1 MEALLSAGGY
11 IASAVLDNLVGQVSS
26 DAIQQ
31 FGRHSGLQDD
41 LRRLRTTLL
50 RTRFILK
57 SAEKRCTKDDNLFQ
71 ILQELKDAA
80 YDAED
85 LLDEFGYQVLQKKA
99 ESQENQR
106 GNFLSSS
113 LTLAKNVFN
122 RDGDA
127 VAKVRE
133 VMGRLDS
140 IGDDMEKVIR
150 LLDLDNE
157 GKKYQRSTRRETSSF
172 LTEPEVFGRE
182 KEKEQ
187 VIKLLLKS
195 RDTTK
200 PGDDLVRVCSK
211 RQKKDSIS
219 ILPVVGIGG
228 IGKTTLAQQI
238 YNDPK
243 LNDYFE
249 PKIWVCVS
257 DNFDGKRLTKEIIE
271 SVTRERLSDHQN
283 LNCLQEI
290 LKEKIMSKR
299 FMLVLD
305 DIWNDDH
312 NEWDCLCAPLRFGL
326 QGSKIL
332 VTTRSQKV
340 AEMMGTMEPVF
351 LQGLANDAYW
361 ELFSIHAFGSQNP
374 KEHPELEALGKKIV
388 DRLKGSPLA
397 AKTLGGLLNLDLDE
411 RRWRTIMDS
420 KIWEL
425 KQREDGIMPVL
436 QLSYQY
442 LPGYLKQCVAYCSI
456 FPKDYAYTK
465 DELVQVWMAQGF
477 IVPQENVRIEE
488 VGSEYFHDL
497 LGRSFFQHSRKDVYV
512 MHDLIHDLVQSI
524 SVDEHLR
531 IEDGKRQEI
540 PSRLRHLSIYTEN
553 LEPSTLMDFA
563 NYKNL
568 RTLVFGDLYDANF
581 DSMLDC
587 LFTVS
592 TKIRVLKLRNCGI
605 KELPESIG
613 NLKHLRYLDIS
624 INNIQRLP
632 ESLCNLYNLQ
642 VLNIF
647 YCPIGNFPTRMT
659 NLVKLRHLEVRE
671 ETKCELADIRKLM
684 SLQEL
689 PVFKVVKQ
697 RGHKIEELKDMI
709 QLRGRICIKNLESI
723 ESEKEASQAKL
734 NNKQYLDELALLW
747 DIDRGSSS
755 GNDDEVLEGLKP
767 HSNLR
772 RLEIKNYGG
781 ARFPSWL
788 EPQSLKYLK
797 AICLENIQSC
807 MQLPSLGQLPFL
819 EILRIKNMHAVKQV
833 GHEFY
838 GSPEVK
844 GFLLLEKLE
853 ISDMPEWEEW
863 VSADGIQ
870 VFPRL
875 LKLDIQNCPKLRGL
889 ACLPPSLRELS
900 LENVG
905 INMLPESWDGD
916 HSFTDKSS
924 MTQRSRSSS
933 RTSSISNMRICQCP
947 NLVNLEQWLLSHH
960 LPAIR
965 VLSII
970 DCQKVVRLPIK
981 RFKDFLSL
989 EDLTIMDC
997 PLLPSPVQLILPSS
1011 LRGLALDSC
1020 GHLDESLPG
1029 CLHNLTSLTWLK
1041 LNRCPHIT
1049 SLPGEVLGRMIAL
1062 RVLIIRDC
1070 GELRSLGDLR
1080 ALRSL
1085 GYLNIRRCPRLTVLA
1100 NEEEQGEGS
1109 ARLLFLRID
1118 DTALVKVLFSTITPP
1133 SLEMLEIIDSTELI
1147 LFAGE
1152 EQLWLQGL
1160 KSLRH
1165 LCLVNC
1171 NNLQSLPTELH
1182 SLSNLE
1188 YLEIANCPEI
1198 RSLPEKGLPSSLEAL
1213 DFDNCHPVLT
1223 EQLQRHRKMMKK
1235 SHKSLVTCARNISW
1249 CKLMAVTLFYSAS
1262 GRKWIDS

>member
-1 MEALLSAGGY
+1 MEALLSVGGY

-31 FGRHSGLQDD
+31 FGRDSGLQDD

-50 RTRFILK
+50 RTRFILT
-57 SAEKRCTKDDNLFQ
+57 SAEKRRTKDDNLAQ

-85 LLDEFGYQVLQKKA
+85 LLDEFEYQVLQQKA
-99 ESQENQR
+99 ESKENQR

-113 LTLAKNVFN
+113 LTLARNVFN

-140 IGDDMEKVIR
+140 IADDMEKIIR
-150 LLDLDNE
+150 LLALDDE
-157 GKKYQRSTRRETSSF
+157 GKEYQRSARRETSSF

-182 KEKEQ
+182 KEKSKL
-187 VIKLLLKS
+187 IKLLLNS
-195 RDTTK
+195 GDATE
-200 PGDDLVRVCSK
+200 PDDDLVRVCSM
-211 RQKKDSIS
+211 RQKKDSIPV
-219 ILPVVGIGG
+219 LPVVGIGG
-228 IGKTTLAQQI
+228 IGKTTLAQHI
-238 YNDPK
+238 YDDPEV
-243 LNDYFE
+243 NDYFKL
-249 PKIWVCVS
+249 KIWVCVS
-257 DNFDGKRLTKEIIE
+257 DNFDVKRLTKEIIE

-299 FMLVLD
+299 FLLVLD
-305 DIWNDDH
+305 DIWNDDR
-312 NEWDCLCAPLRFGL
+312 NEWDRLCAPLRFGL

-332 VTTRSQKV
+332 VTTRSQKI
-340 AEMMGTMEPVF
+340 AKMMGTKEAVF
-351 LQGLANDAYW
+351 LKGLAIDAYW
-361 ELFSIHAFGSQNP
+361 EFFSRQAFGSHSP
-374 KEHPELEALGKKIV
+374 KEHPELEAIGRKIA

-397 AKTLGGLLNLDLDE
+397 AKTLGGLLNLEMDE
-411 RRWRTIMDS
+411 RCWRTIIDS
-420 KIWEL
+420 KIWQL
-425 KQREDGIMPVL
+425 KQGEDDIMPVL

-465 DELVQVWMAQGF
+465 DQLVQVWMAQGF
-477 IVPQENVRIEE
+477 IVPQGNVRMEE
-488 VGSEYFHDL
+488 VGSEYFYDL
-497 LGRSFFQHSRKDVYV
+497 LGRSFFQHSWNDVYV
-512 MHDLIHDLVQSI
+512 MHDLIHDLVQSV
-524 SVDEHLR
+524 SVDEYLR
-531 IEDGKRQEI
+531 IDGKWQKI
-540 PSRLRHLSIYTEN
+540 PSRLRHLSIYTLN
-553 LEPSTLMDFA
+553 LVPSKLMDFG

-568 RTLVFGDLYDANF
+568 RTLVFFKGLYDTNF
-581 DSMLDC
+581 CSVLDC

-592 TKIRVLKLRNCGI
+592 TKIRVLKLRICGI

-624 INNIQRLP
+624 STRIRRLP

-642 VLNIF
+642 VLNISG
-647 YCPIGNFPTRMT
+647 CPIENFPTRMT
-659 NLVKLRHLEVRE
+659 NLVKLRQLKVAEK
-671 ETKCELADIRKLM
+671 TKCELADIRKLT

-689 PVFKVVKQ
+689 SVFEVVKQ

-723 ESEKEASQAKL
+723 ESEEEASQARL
-734 NNKQYLDELALLW
+734 NHKQYLDELALIW
-747 DIDRGSSS
+747 NIDRGTSS
-755 GNDDEVLEGLKP
+755 GNDDEVLGGLKP

-772 RLEIKNYGG
+772 RLEIRNYGG
-781 ARFPSWL
+781 VRFPTWL

-807 MQLPSLGQLPFL
+807 GQLPSVGQLPSL

-844 GFLLLEKLE
+844 GFLLLKELK

-863 VSADGIQ
+863 FRIEGIQ
-870 VFPRL
+870 MFPQL
-875 LKLDIQNCPKLRGL
+875 LQLRIVNCPKLRGL
-889 ACLPPSLRELS
+889 PCLPPLLTELS

-905 INMLPESWDGD
+905 INMLPESWNGD
-916 HSFTDKSS
+916 HGFTDESS
-924 MTQRSRSSS
+924 MTQCSRSSS
-933 RTSSISNMRICQCP
+933 RTSSISDMRIRRCP

-960 LPAIR
+960 LPAITD
-965 VLSII
+965 LNII
-970 DCQKVVRLPIK
+970 DCQKVARLPME
-981 RFKDFLSL
+981 RFKDPFSL
-989 EDLTIMDC
+989 ERLIIKDC

-1011 LRGLALDSC
+1011 LQWLILDSC
-1020 GHLDESLPG
+1020 GHLDESLPS
-1029 CLHNLTSLTWLK
+1029 CLHNLTSLTRLE
-1041 LNRCPHIT
+1041 LVRCPHIT
-1049 SLPGEVLGRMIAL
+1049 SLPGEVLGHMIAL
-1062 RVLIIRDC
+1062 RHLTILDC

-1085 GYLNIRRCPRLTVLA
+1085 EIFHIERCPQLTVLA

-1109 ARLLFLRID
+1109 ARLRVVTID

-1133 SLEMLEIIDSTELI
+1133 SLETLQICGSTELI

-1160 KSLRH
+1160 KFLRD
-1165 LCLVNC
+1165 LGLASC
-1171 NNLQSLPTELH
+1171 NNLQSLPPQLH
-1182 SLSNLE
+1182 SLSTLR
-1188 YLEIANCPEI
+1188 YLSIRNCPEI
-1198 RSLPEKGLPSSLEAL
+1198 RSLPEKGLPSSLEDL
-1213 DFDNCHPVLT
+1213 YFHSCHPVLT
-1223 EQLQRHRKMMKK
+1223 EQLQRHRTTMKK
-1235 SHKSLVTCARNISW
+1235 LRNAIP
-1249 CKLMAVTLFYSAS
+1249 
-1262 GRKWIDS
+1262 